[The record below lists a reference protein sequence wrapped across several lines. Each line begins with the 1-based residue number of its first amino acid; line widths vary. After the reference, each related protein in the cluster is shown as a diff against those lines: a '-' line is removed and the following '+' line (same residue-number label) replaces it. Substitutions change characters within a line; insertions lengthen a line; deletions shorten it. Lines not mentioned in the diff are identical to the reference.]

1 MKSKI
6 ELCDVEHCTQCF
18 ACITVCPK
26 QCITMSETC
35 DGFRY
40 PVINKEVCIACG
52 LCIRFCHQLS
62 FSSLSDVSSQ
72 VYAGWT
78 TNLDIRTNSSSG
90 GVFSVLAE
98 YIIQEGGV
106 VYGAAYVDSLKVKH
120 LRIVDANDLHLL
132 RGSKYVQSDLAGVF
146 GHVRSDLEKK
156 MKVLFT
162 GTPCQVAGLRT
173 FLNSEYEN
181 LFCVDLVCHGVPAQ
195 KMFDHYL
202 LHIGIQPKIGDC
214 FDFRYCKGWGYELA
228 YNKHCLSPAK
238 GYYLKA
244 FTAGY
249 MFGEACY
256 ACKYACQK
264 RVGDI
269 TLGDFWG
276 VGLKVPFPYP
286 TFQGVSLVLA
296 NTLKGKCLLLE
307 NKGHLFLI
315 ERTFEEAAVYNH
327 NLIHPSH
334 RPPERDAYPMDSII
348 MNKKDLMKKYGLK
361 PDWKEWL
368 RPLKKR
374 FFTLVSK

>member
-1 MKSKI
+1 MCNLI
-6 ELCDVEHCTQCF
+6 
-18 ACITVCPK
+18 CP
-26 QCITMSETC
+26 
-35 DGFRY
+35 
-40 PVINKEVCIACG
+40 
-52 LCIRFCHQLS
+52 
-62 FSSLSDVSSQ
+62 
-72 VYAGWT
+72 
-78 TNLDIRTNSSSG
+78 
-90 GVFSVLAE
+90 E
-98 YIIQEGGV
+98 Y
-106 VYGAAYVDSLKVKH
+106 
-120 LRIVDANDLHLL
+120 
-132 RGSKYVQSDLAGVF
+132 
-146 GHVRSDLEKK
+146 
-156 MKVLFT
+156 
-162 GTPCQVAGLRT
+162 TPCQIAGLRT
-173 FLNSEYEN
+173 FLRQEHEN
-181 LFCVDLVCHGVPAQ
+181 LYCIDLICHGVPPQ